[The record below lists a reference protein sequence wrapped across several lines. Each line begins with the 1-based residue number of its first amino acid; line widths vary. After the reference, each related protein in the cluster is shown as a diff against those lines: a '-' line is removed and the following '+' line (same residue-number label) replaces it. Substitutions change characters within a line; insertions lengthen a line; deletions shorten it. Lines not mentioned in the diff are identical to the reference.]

1 VAMSLQTRVRVLES
15 GSGGANCPEC
25 GWDGITPLEPV
36 IDHSY
41 GGVPKENE
49 YCGTC
54 GRPVHITLTWGAG
67 GERFDPRKASRGP
80 RGHLRRGADRAPD
93 GGKVPALRQG
103 YRPRPDPG
111 DHGWRAVL
119 ACSALDGARS
129 PVC

>member
-1 VAMSLQTRVRVLES
+1 MAMSLQTRVRVLES

-54 GRPVHITLTWGAG
+54 GRPVHITLTWGPEVSASTLERRVEALEGISEGELIERRTEARCPRCGRGIGHGRIPAITVG
-67 GERFDPRKASRGP
+67 G
-80 RGHLRRGADRAPD
+80 
-93 GGKVPALRQG
+93 
-103 YRPRPDPG
+103 
-111 DHGWRAVL
+111 
-119 ACSALDGARS
+119 RS
-129 PVC
+129 